1 MRVAL
6 MIEGQNGLDWP
17 HWQRILRAAEDLG
30 YDGVW
35 RSDHFTNASPPDKA
49 SLELWTSLTYAAG
62 HTQRIEFGPLVAPVT
77 FRHPSITARMAA
89 AVDDLSG
96 GRLVLGLG
104 AGWQE
109 REHYN
114 FGIPFPSRNVRLGML
129 REYLEVVTRLLRSDE
144 PVTFEGTYYQIHDA
158 ILLPR
163 PQRSGGPP
171 ILIGGNGEKRTMP
184 LAARYADEWNSL
196 FISPQRFTELN
207 RRMDGL
213 LREAGREPQSLVRSL
228 MVGTIFA
235 RDEADLARKM
245 AGRDWTAGEAPGH
258 GHVAGTPEMW
268 IEQLRSFRDA
278 GVERVML
285 QWLDLDDLPG
295 IETVAREVIPA
306 VRG

>member
-1 MRVAL
+1 
-6 MIEGQNGLDWP
+6 
-17 HWQRILRAAEDLG
+17 
-30 YDGVW
+30 
-35 RSDHFTNASPPDKA
+35 
-49 SLELWTSLTYAAG
+49 
-62 HTQRIEFGPLVAPVT
+62 
-77 FRHPSITARMAA
+77 
-89 AVDDLSG
+89 
-96 GRLVLGLG
+96 
-104 AGWQE
+104 
-109 REHYN
+109 
-114 FGIPFPSRNVRLGML
+114 ML

-245 AGRDWTAGEAPGH
+245 AGRDWTAGEAPQH